1 MLKQVQHD
9 TCMDKSRKEALN
21 AFCKKVKIRFKNLE
35 LLDLAFHHR
44 SITNEKKHIKNN
56 ERLEFLGDSVL
67 GMVTAA
73 YLYNNFE
80 NPEGD
85 LAKIKSAVVSEKALA
100 PRALEFGI
108 DKLLILGKGEE
119 ATGGRSKPAIL
130 ADCMEAIIGAYYLD
144 SGYKN
149 AEKYVLEFI
158 IPEINQTVTEGT
170 KDFKTQL
177 QEMYQKL
184 TKKCPEYRLVERKGP
199 AHDQLFCVEV
209 ALKDQVF
216 GPAQGKTKKEAE
228 QKAAKL
234 ALDYLKKSQVK

>member
-1 MLKQVQHD
+1 
-9 TCMDKSRKEALN
+9 MDKSRKEALN

-44 SITNEKKHIKNN
+44 SVTNEKKHVKNN

-73 YLYNNFE
+73 YLYNNLE

-119 ATGGRSKPAIL
+119 ATGGRTKPAIL
-130 ADCMEAIIGAYYLD
+130 ADCMEAVIGAYYLD

-158 IPEINQTVTEGT
+158 IPEIKQTLNEGI
-170 KDFKTQL
+170 KDYKTQL
-177 QEMYQKL
+177 QELYQKL
-184 TKKCPEYRLVERKGP
+184 SKKCPQYVLVAKNGP
-199 AHDQLFCVEV
+199 AHEQTFVVNVVLGD
-209 ALKDQVF
+209 KTF
-216 GPAQGKTKKEAE
+216 GPAKAKSKKEAE
-228 QKAAKL
+228 QLAAKT
-234 ALDYLKKSQVK
+234 ALESLRG

>member
-1 MLKQVQHD
+1 
-9 TCMDKSRKEALN
+9 MDKSRKEALN

-44 SITNEKKHIKNN
+44 SVTNEKKHVKNN

-73 YLYNNFE
+73 YLYNNLE

-119 ATGGRSKPAIL
+119 ATGGRTKPAIL
-130 ADCMEAIIGAYYLD
+130 ADCMEAVIGAYYLD

-158 IPEINQTVTEGT
+158 IPETKQTLNEGI
-170 KDFKTQL
+170 KDYKTQL
-177 QEMYQKL
+177 QELYQKL
-184 TKKCPEYRLVERKGP
+184 SKKCPQYVLVAKNGP
-199 AHDQLFCVEV
+199 AHEQTFVVNVVLGD
-209 ALKDQVF
+209 KTF
-216 GPAQGKTKKEAE
+216 GPAKAKSKKEAE
-228 QKAAKL
+228 QLAAKM
-234 ALDYLKKSQVK
+234 ALESLRG

>member
-1 MLKQVQHD
+1 
-9 TCMDKSRKEALN
+9 MDKNRKEALN

-67 GMVTAA
+67 GMVTASF
-73 YLYNNFE
+73 LYNNFQ

-119 ATGGRSKPAIL
+119 ATGGRTKPAIL
-130 ADCMEAIIGAYYLD
+130 ADCMEAVIGAYYLD
-144 SGYKN
+144 SGYKS

-158 IPEINQTVTEGT
+158 IPEIQKTLNDGI
-170 KDFKTQL
+170 KDYKTQL
-177 QEMYQKL
+177 QELYQKNA
-184 TKKCPEYRLVERKGP
+184 KKCPVYQLIEKTGP
-199 AHDQLFCVEV
+199 AHDQTFVVNVILGD
-209 ALKDQVF
+209 KTF
-216 GPAQGKTKKEAE
+216 GPAKAKSKKEAE
-228 QKAAKL
+228 QLAAKM
-234 ALDYLKKSQVK
+234 ALDSIK